1 MVNSI
6 MVMIEDTMK
15 RLTEL
20 TATCGLLH
28 PVGLAVGEFV
38 GLFEGALVG
47 QTLFS
52 KQILS

>member
-1 MVNSI
+1 
-6 MVMIEDTMK
+6 MIK
-15 RLTEL
+15 QLTEL
-20 TATCGLLH
+20 IATCDLLH

-52 KQILS
+52 KQMLS